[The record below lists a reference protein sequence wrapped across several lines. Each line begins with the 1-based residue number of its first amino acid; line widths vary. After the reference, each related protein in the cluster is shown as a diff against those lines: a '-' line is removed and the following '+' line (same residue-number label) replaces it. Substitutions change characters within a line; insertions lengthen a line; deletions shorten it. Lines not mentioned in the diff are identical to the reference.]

1 MFSDVDESIRAL
13 LVGDIPIERD
23 EIDISFD
30 RPTREWSSRLSKPT
44 LNLFLADVRERA
56 ELRDQ
61 APWHQRDATG
71 AVVTRPKPRRVD
83 LTYIVSAW
91 ARDPGDEHRILA
103 SVLACIF
110 RHKEVPGEYLQGPL
124 AAAEYPLLLR
134 YMPPDYLMKAV
145 DLWSVMDNEIR
156 ASLTWVATAPLDVLA
171 PVAGP
176 LVRTREVGVRA
187 RGEAWRERLIR
198 VAGIVHRQGDLLD
211 GVAGARVRVR
221 GTALEAT
228 TDQEGRFAFSGMPP
242 AEYAWEVELED
253 GRVVERTVTVPSSSY
268 DVAV

>member
-1 MFSDVDESIRAL
+1 MFSDVDETIRAL

-61 APWHQRDATG
+61 APWQQRDATG
-71 AVVTRPKPRRVD
+71 AIVARPKPRRVD
-83 LTYIVSAW
+83 LAYIISAW
-91 ARDPGDEHRILA
+91 TREPGDEHRILA

-110 RHKEVPGEYLQGPL
+110 RHKQVPDEYLQGSL
-124 AAAEYPLLLR
+124 TNAEYPVLLR
-134 YMPPDYLMKAV
+134 YMPPDYLMKGV

-176 LVRTREVGVRA
+176 LVRTREIGVGPRD
-187 RGEAWRERLIR
+187 ETWREKLIR
-198 VAGIVHRQGDLLD
+198 VAGVVHRPGDPLD
-211 GVAGARVRVR
+211 GVAGVRVRVK
-221 GTALEAT
+221 GTALEAV
-228 TDQEGRFAFSGMPP
+228 TDREGRFAFSGMPP
-242 AEYAWEVELED
+242 ADYAWEVELDD
-253 GRVVERTVTVPSSSY
+253 GRRVERSITVPSSSY
-268 DVAV
+268 DIEI